1 MIRPHLLALAI
12 VLKTKTLLHYTNNI
26 LLIVK
31 SRVKDQSVLKRMLWN
46 LKTGV
51 TLRMMKL
58 ECTCI
63 DERALKLQ
71 KKRP

>member
-1 MIRPHLLALAI
+1 M
-12 VLKTKTLLHYTNNI
+12 

-31 SRVKDQSVLKRMLWN
+31 SRVKNRSVLKRIGI
-46 LKTGV
+46 LKPELLKV
-51 TLRMMKL
+51 MKL

-71 KKRP
+71 KERS

>member
-1 MIRPHLLALAI
+1 M
-12 VLKTKTLLHYTNNI
+12 

-31 SRVKDQSVLKRMLWN
+31 SRVKDRSVLKRMLRN
-46 LKTGV
+46 LKTEV
-51 TLRMMKL
+51 TPRVMKL

-71 KKRP
+71 KERP